1 MDVSPQLL
9 REVEFR
15 EQWRGYS
22 PDEVDEFLERLA
34 VAVEGLQAQL
44 RETMRRLDVAER
56 RSGER
61 EDSGDELRR
70 TLVLAQRTA
79 DAAVEEAHRQ
89 ASDVLGD
96 AQERAENMIEEAHLH
111 VEEVLGALVEHR
123 AMLEEDVEGLN
134 VYVAQYRKRLQRELR
149 EGLSWLERSGRLEA
163 GPPPELSDLSALP
176 LPKAGQQVVAIDVD
190 DEGEVRPTSPPVAA
204 EEQVLRFDDTTAYD
218 MSNQGLPEQDQLSQ
232 DLLGQGP
239 ATYDRD
245 MHDTGPHEILLD
257 GSGGVSEPYEAGSAG
272 ETDGQDPFLAELR
285 RAVTEAEPLGP
296 RDQETRDDG
305 SDFLNGDLYDEGFSS
320 RFRRRRS

>member
-34 VAVEGLQAQL
+34 VAVEALQNQL
-44 RETMRRLDVAER
+44 RDAMRRVDLAER
-56 RSGER
+56 RAGEK

-79 DAAVEEAHRQ
+79 DAAVEEARRQ
-89 ASDVLGD
+89 AEDLVAD
-96 AQERAENMIEEAHLH
+96 AQERAATIIDDADRHAD
-111 VEEVLGALVEHR
+111 EVLGALVEHR
-123 AMLEEDVEGLN
+123 AMLEDDVEGLN
-134 VYVAQYRKRLQRELR
+134 AYVLQYRKRLQRELR

-163 GPPPELSDLSALP
+163 GPLPELSDLSVLPALRSTDSRDDAYQEEFAP
-176 LPKAGQQVVAIDVD
+176 ENLAGIANESVAGTEDVV
-190 DEGEVRPTSPPVAA
+190 
-204 EEQVLRFDDTTAYD
+204 RFDDTAAYD
-218 MSNQGLPEQDQLSQ
+218 MSAHMGAAD
-232 DLLGQGP
+232 
-239 ATYDRD
+239 
-245 MHDTGPHEILLD
+245 DTGPHQILSESTTA
-257 GSGGVSEPYEAGSAG
+257 GSGEVHDEDED
-272 ETDGQDPFLAELR
+272 DGRDPFLAELR

-296 RDQETRDDG
+296 RDREPVRDAG
-305 SDFLNGDLYDEGFSS
+305 KFLDDDLYDEGFSS

>member
-34 VAVEGLQAQL
+34 VAVEALQAQL
-44 RETMRRLDVAER
+44 RDAMRRVDLAER
-56 RSGER
+56 RAGEK

-79 DAAVEEAHRQ
+79 DAAVEEARRQ
-89 ASDVLGD
+89 AEDMVAD
-96 AQERAENMIEEAHLH
+96 AQERAAAIIDDADRHAD
-111 VEEVLGALVEHR
+111 EVLGALVEHR
-123 AMLEEDVEGLN
+123 GMLEEDVEGLN
-134 VYVAQYRKRLQRELR
+134 AYVLQYRKRLQRELR

-163 GPPPELSDLSALP
+163 GPLPELSDLSVLQAPRSTDPRDDGYQEEPAPGNL
-176 LPKAGQQVVAIDVD
+176 AGIANESVGPEDVV
-190 DEGEVRPTSPPVAA
+190 
-204 EEQVLRFDDTTAYD
+204 RFDDTAAYD
-218 MSNQGLPEQDQLSQ
+218 MSAHVGAAD
-232 DLLGQGP
+232 
-239 ATYDRD
+239 
-245 MHDTGPHEILLD
+245 DTGPHQILTESTTA
-257 GSGGVSEPYEAGSAG
+257 GSGPG
-272 ETDGQDPFLAELR
+272 EVDDGDEDDGRDPFLAELR

-296 RDQETRDDG
+296 RDREPSRDAG
-305 SDFLNGDLYDEGFSS
+305 KFLDDDLYDEGFSS

>member
-34 VAVEGLQAQL
+34 VAVDGLQAQL
-44 RETMRRLDVAER
+44 RDTLRRLDVAER

-79 DAAVEEAHRQ
+79 DAAIEEAHRQ

-163 GPPPELSDLSALP
+163 GPQPELSDLSVLP
-176 LPKAGQQVVAIDVD
+176 LPKAGQQVPATDVD
-190 DEGEVRPTSPPVAA
+190 GGVDAGPASAPVAA
-204 EEQVLRFDDTTAYD
+204 EEQVIRFDDTAAYD
-218 MSNQGLPEQDQLSQ
+218 VSAQGFPEQN
-232 DLLGQGP
+232 LLDQGP

-257 GSGGVSEPYEAGSAG
+257 GPSGVSEAYGAGSTG
-272 ETDGQDPFLAELR
+272 GTGGQDPFLAELR

-296 RDQETRDDG
+296 RDQEERNEG
-305 SDFLNGDLYDEGFSS
+305 MDFADGDLYDEGFSS